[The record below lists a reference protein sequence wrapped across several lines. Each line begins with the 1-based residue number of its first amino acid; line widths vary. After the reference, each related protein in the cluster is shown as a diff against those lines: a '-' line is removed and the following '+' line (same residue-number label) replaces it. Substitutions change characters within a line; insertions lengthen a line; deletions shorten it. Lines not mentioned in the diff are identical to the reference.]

1 MSNRKDVLAVLREN
15 ARQSNADIARQ
26 TGLTEPEVE
35 RIVDELESE
44 GVVKGYTAIVDWEA
58 VEEGD
63 EPVRATVELNVTLDR
78 ETSYIDIAER
88 IAKFPQVK
96 SLRLISGDYDFDM
109 EVEGDS
115 MSEVSHFV
123 SDKIA
128 PIPEITQT
136 VTHYIMESYK
146 EQGIEFGDGSD
157 DDRLSISP

>member
-1 MSNRKDVLAVLREN
+1 MSNRSDVLAVLRDN
-15 ARQSNADIARQ
+15 ARYTNEDIARQ
-26 TGLTEPEVE
+26 TGLSESEVE
-35 RIVDELESE
+35 NAIDELESR

-78 ETSYIDIAER
+78 ETQYTDIADR

-109 EVEGDS
+109 LVEGDS
-115 MSEVSHFV
+115 MSEVSHFI

-136 VTHYIMESYK
+136 VTHYIMDSYK
-146 EQGIEFGDGSD
+146 EQGVAFDDHDD
-157 DDRLSISP
+157 DDRLSVSP

>member
-26 TGLTEPEVE
+26 TGLNESEVE
-35 RIVDELESE
+35 EIVGELEDE

-58 VEEGD
+58 VAEGD
-63 EPVRATVELNVTLDR
+63 EPARATVELNVTLDR
-78 ETSYIDIAER
+78 ETSYIDIADR

-109 EVEGDS
+109 VVEGDS
-115 MSEVSHFV
+115 MSEVSHFI

-136 VTHYIMESYK
+136 VTHYVMESYK
-146 EQGIEFGDGSD
+146 EQGVEFGDGHD